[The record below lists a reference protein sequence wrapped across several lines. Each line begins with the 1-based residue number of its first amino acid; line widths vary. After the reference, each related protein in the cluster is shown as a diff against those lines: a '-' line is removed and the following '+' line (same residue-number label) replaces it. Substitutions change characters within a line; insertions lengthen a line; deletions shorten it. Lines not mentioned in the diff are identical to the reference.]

1 MSQRPPSFDLATV
14 RWIALGSMVLGASST
29 LLLGW
34 RFAPRSEIREG
45 SAKATLSKAILSSK
59 GEMPSPRRE
68 IDPQAFRV
76 ATPQFKLE
84 DTPSERTVPFWHP
97 PAPRDV
103 ALSEEPSSPP
113 TTGDRTPVSNS
124 HSSDFPV
131 SPTTSKSGA
140 IAENADSSSDDSD
153 AETAPPPTAP
163 SPTAPP
169 EPLETWSLP
178 EVRGERLELE
188 LSEAVVL
195 ALQNNRD
202 IENAYL
208 ERLLSLRELASAED
222 KFVPDFTP
230 EVTIAADRN
239 WLEESSTNRDA
250 LRLNARV
257 EVRLP
262 TGASI
267 EASIGSSSDPG
278 FDATGNDFFQVDTVN
293 QDVQVQF
300 VQPLLQ
306 GAGTT
311 VNRASIDIV
320 RLEDRSAYLALKATL
335 MDTITQAIGAYRRLL
350 QAQESL
356 EIQQFALENARTQ
369 VEVTQ
374 ALIEGG
380 RLAPIELVTSQT
392 QVANREVSVVE
403 AQNAL
408 GQAQLDLLQ
417 VLDLDREAIPTAVE
431 SPSIPEFD
439 RDRLQLDR
447 LVAVALQSNP
457 EYLQLLLQLE
467 RTQLNLLLAEDA
479 RRWQLDFD
487 ARYRQGLEG
496 FRDTN
501 GEWRAALVL
510 RRAFFGDDRLD
521 VAVARQETAV
531 QTLKNRID
539 NVKEDLSIDLRDA
552 VRDLEAKFRQ
562 VELAQ
567 RARELAQEQLENER
581 EKLRLGVGNIR
592 LLDLVT
598 LENELVSAEN
608 RELNAAIAYLNAQ
621 TALERLLGVTLERWD
636 LDIEIE
642 AAEDASDVRED

>member
-1 MSQRPPSFDLATV
+1 
-14 RWIALGSMVLGASST
+14 
-29 LLLGW
+29 
-34 RFAPRSEIREG
+34 
-45 SAKATLSKAILSSK
+45 
-59 GEMPSPRRE
+59 MPSPRRE

-131 SPTTSKSGA
+131 SPTTPKSGA
-140 IAENADSSSDDSD
+140 IAENADSSSDDSE

-293 QDVQVQF
+293 QDLQVQF

>member
-1 MSQRPPSFDLATV
+1 M
-14 RWIALGSMVLGASST
+14 
-29 LLLGW
+29 
-34 RFAPRSEIREG
+34 
-45 SAKATLSKAILSSK
+45 
-59 GEMPSPRRE
+59 
-68 IDPQAFRV
+68 
-76 ATPQFKLE
+76 ATPQFELE

-97 PAPRDV
+97 PAPRDA

-131 SPTTSKSGA
+131 SPTTPKSGA
-140 IAENADSSSDDSD
+140 IAENADSSSDDSE
-153 AETAPPPTAP
+153 AETAPPPTSP
-163 SPTAPP
+163 SPTAPS

-293 QDVQVQF
+293 QDLQVQF

-447 LVAVALQSNP
+447 LVAVALQNNP

-562 VELAQ
+562 VELAR

-636 LDIEIE
+636 VDIELDIEIE